1 MAINIDDVYAG
12 NSMNAAYV
20 KESLRGSKV
29 FRVANVSVQEF
40 GDDDEP
46 KKKKVVLHFDGE
58 NKGLALNVTNKN
70 IIADAWGKDAE
81 QWIGKMLRV
90 YSSKTQFGGKMVDCV
105 LTEPQGGA
113 DRDAPPPTAS
123 PATSMKASAWKQ
135 FKMNN
140 TGDAAT
146 LAAGFKTAFGIVA
159 RGRAETELTEADWA
173 SVAMSKVSAHADMED
188 EQIPF

>member
-20 KESLRGSKV
+20 KESLRGSKT

-58 NKGLALNVTNKN
+58 TKGLALNVTNKN

-81 QWIGKMLRV
+81 QWVGKMLRV
-90 YSSKTQFGGKMVDCV
+90 YSSKTQFAGKMVDCV
-105 LTEPQGGA
+105 LTEPQGGGVP
-113 DRDAPPPTAS
+113 DTLPPTAS
-123 PATSMKASAWKQ
+123 PTLTWKASAWAQ
-135 FKMNN
+135 FKKNN
-140 TGDAAT
+140 PGEPGIM
-146 LAAGFKTAFGIVA
+146 AAGFKNAFGIVA
-159 RGRAETELTEADWA
+159 KGRPESELTESDWA
-173 SVAMSKVSAHADMED
+173 SIATFKVKTFNPDADD
-188 EQIPF
+188 PPF